1 VLELLQQC
9 RKISIFVTPDP
20 PSASHRK
27 PAPAV
32 SHLGD
37 VVSN

>member
-1 VLELLQQC
+1 VLELLQQY
-9 RKISIFVTPDP
+9 RKIFIFVAHDP
-20 PSASHRK
+20 PAHRK